1 MRTRSWRRQRGAW
14 RDVITVAAH
23 PTTRTRAARILVADD
38 EPSNARLVVRVLE
51 RAGFR
56 GVRATSDPRVVL
68 SLYNEIQPDVVVL
81 DLHMPHMDGFDL
93 LSAIRQQLE
102 PGDVL
107 PVLVLTGDPSLDAR
121 ARAHELGARDYV
133 MKPFEGADLVMRVER
148 MAELRLVH
156 RRLRTQHEIMLREVR
171 TYMHELEQA
180 ELEILERLTD
190 TTQFHDGASEGH
202 TQRVGEL
209 AANLAR
215 ELNVREDDA
224 ARLRRAAPLHD
235 VGKIGLRDAI
245 LLKPGPLDR
254 AEFSLAERHTLIGA
268 TILAGS
274 RFAML
279 RLAEEI
285 ALTHHERWDGT
296 GYPRGLRGEEIPLSG
311 RIVAVADVFDALTHA
326 RPYKAAWPLERALD
340 EMRRQRGHQFDPDV
354 VGALLRLYDAHDA
367 PPRPEGPTRPLCD
380 TPDDLITRHAFPV
393 RMNGNGARP
402 APVQPPA
409 PESDPP
415 PWGQIVA

>member
-1 MRTRSWRRQRGAW
+1 MAVTEPAGRRT
-14 RDVITVAAH
+14 
-23 PTTRTRAARILVADD
+23 ARIMVADD
-38 EPSNARLVVRVLE
+38 EPSNARLVMRVLE
-51 RAGFR
+51 RAGFQ
-56 GVRATSDPRVVL
+56 GVRATSDSRAVL
-68 SLYNEIQPDVVVL
+68 SLYRELQPDVVVL
-81 DLHMPHMDGFDL
+81 DLHMPHVDGFDL
-93 LSAIRQQLE
+93 LNAMREQLE
-102 PGDVL
+102 PGEVL
-107 PVLVLTGDPSLDAR
+107 HALVLTGDPSLDAR

-148 MAELRLVH
+148 MVELRQMH
-156 RRLRTQHEIMLREVR
+156 RQLRAQHAAMLREVR
-171 TYMHELEQA
+171 TCTLELEQA
-180 ELEILERLTD
+180 ELEILERLTE
-190 TTQFHDGASEGH
+190 TAQFHDGASEGH
-202 TQRVGEL
+202 TRRVGEL

-215 ELNVREDDA
+215 ELNVREEDA

-268 TILAGS
+268 TILSGS

-296 GYPRGLRGEEIPLSG
+296 GYPRGLRAEQIPLCG

-326 RPYKAAWPLERALD
+326 RPYKAAWPLVRTLD

-354 VGALLRLYDAHDA
+354 VGALLRLYDAADA
-367 PPRPEGPTRPLCD
+367 PRRPDGPPRPLSEEQDELFTRLAVP
-380 TPDDLITRHAFPV
+380 A
-393 RMNGNGARP
+393 RMNGSRAAPTAR
-402 APVQPPA
+402 APG
-409 PESDPP
+409 SDML